1 MKQYNFQVLENKAY
15 QSGGFPQYSQDQF
28 LRNNHKAVESNIR
41 VLQAFKNSN
50 IENDQTLEQS
60 HPCSSST
67 STEPTRPCS
76 NSNLTKSTLEESQAS
91 SSSNIQ
97 IPSQDVPQSTSSN
110 IIKSISDDSQS
121 LLTLNT
127 VKSTSDETKCCLSK
141 TLIESPSEESQQSSS
156 LQIIESTPEKF
167 EEETELRHV
176 DSVAIGATDNINKQV
191 TQDVRFLPV
200 NQFRLNNDKERTM
213 CINQQKNSW
222 LQLNDSKKDF
232 QSAIEKSSVTGQLSI
247 LKRDREENDGGKR
260 VVKRKISDYFS
271 PKR

>member
-1 MKQYNFQVLENKAY
+1 MRLYNFQVFENKEY
-15 QSGGFPQYSQDQF
+15 QSGVFPQYSQNQF
-28 LRNNHKAVESNIR
+28 LRNNYKAVESNTTR
-41 VLQAFKNSN
+41 VLQASKTSN
-50 IENDQTLEQS
+50 TETDQTLEQS

-67 STEPTRPCS
+67 SAESSRPYS
-76 NSNLTKSTLEESQAS
+76 SSHLTKSTPEESQAS
-91 SSSNIQ
+91 SSSNI
-97 IPSQDVPQSTSSN
+97 
-110 IIKSISDDSQS
+110 
-121 LLTLNT
+121 
-127 VKSTSDETKCCLSK
+127 VKFTSDETKCCLN
-141 TLIESPSEESQQSSS
+141 TTFIESPSEDSQLSSS
-156 LQIIESTPEKF
+156 LMIIESTPEKL
-167 EEETELRHV
+167 EDETELRHV
-176 DSVAIGATDNINKQV
+176 DSIAIGAIDHVNKQDS